1 MDCNLIHETRIE
13 NFARYIFQTLLETF
27 ENSEC
32 LFSSVFIFSLQ
43 FFSFFFYSK
52 LFVKLFKTFSPFSF
66 SSNSCL
72 FKLTH
77 SQ

>member
-43 FFSFFFYSK
+43 FFSFFFLLK
-52 LFVKLFKTFSPFSF
+52 IIRKTFKNFFSF
-66 SSNSCL
+66 L
-72 FKLTH
+72 FFFKFLLI
-77 SQ
+77 

>member
-43 FFSFFFYSK
+43 FFSFFFLLK
-52 LFVKLFKTFSPFSF
+52 IIRKTFQNFFSF
-66 SSNSCL
+66 L
-72 FKLTH
+72 FFFKFLLI
-77 SQ
+77 